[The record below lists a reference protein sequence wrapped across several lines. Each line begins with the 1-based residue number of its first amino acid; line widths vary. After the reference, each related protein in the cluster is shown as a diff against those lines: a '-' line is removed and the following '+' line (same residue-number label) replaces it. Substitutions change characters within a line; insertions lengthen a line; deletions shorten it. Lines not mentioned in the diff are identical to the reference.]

1 MITKIEVRSALGQLL
16 TLELETTNDGLI
28 VQDIDG
34 LDPVKANLV
43 SSSFAQLD
51 GGIYQSSRRETRNMI
66 ITLGLDPDYVTTS
79 VRDLRKQLYRFFM
92 PKTAVNLRF
101 FMEDDL
107 VASIDARVETFD
119 SILFTKDPKAII
131 SLICFDPDFV
141 DLTTVEISGDTVES
155 TDEITVE
162 YDGSVP
168 TGILFTL
175 MVDRTLEEFTIY
187 HRAGDD
193 VVNTLDFSAN
203 LEADDIL
210 TINTITGSKAVSLT
224 RSSVVSSLLY
234 GMSPQSIWIELQP
247 GTNYIRIYAVGAAIP
262 FTIDYTTRYGG
273 L

>member
-16 TLELETTNDGLI
+16 TLELDTTDDGLI

-34 LDPVKANLV
+34 LDPVKATLV

-51 GGIYQSSRRETRNMI
+51 GGLYQSSRRELRNIVMTI
-66 ITLGLDPDYVTTS
+66 GLEPDYSTTS
-79 VRDLRKQLYRFFM
+79 VRDLRNQLYVFFM
-92 PKTAVNLRF
+92 PKSAVNLRF

-107 VASIDARVETFD
+107 VASIDGRVETFD
-119 SILFTKDPKAII
+119 TILFTKEPKVVI

-141 DLTTVEISGDTVES
+141 DLTPVQVLGDTVET
-155 TDEITVE
+155 TDEITVQ
-162 YDGSVP
+162 YDGTVP
-168 TGILFTL
+168 TGILFSL

-193 VVNTLDFSAN
+193 VVNTLDFAAN

-210 TINTITGSKAVSLT
+210 VINTVTGSKAVSLT

-247 GTNYIRIYAVGAAIP
+247 GVNYIRVFAVGAAIP
-262 FTIDYTTRYGG
+262 FSIDYTTRYGG